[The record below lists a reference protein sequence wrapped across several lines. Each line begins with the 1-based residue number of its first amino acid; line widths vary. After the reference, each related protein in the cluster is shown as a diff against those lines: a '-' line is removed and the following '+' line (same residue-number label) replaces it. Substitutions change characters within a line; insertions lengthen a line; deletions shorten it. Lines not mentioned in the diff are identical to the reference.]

1 MLDVQISKSQWN
13 EPVRVVLGESDQ
25 QLVKGPHDA
34 LAMMTEQWPFLRGV
48 EFVRARSLCRAAL
61 DGRKTIEEAR
71 IQFEQAVGGVTARTN

>member
-13 EPVRVVLGESDQ
+13 KPVCVAVGEADE

-34 LAMMTEQWPFLRGV
+34 LALMTEKWPFLRGA

-61 DGRKTIEEAR
+61 DGRRTVEEAR
-71 IQFEQAVGGVTARTN
+71 IQFEQAVSEARAHSN

>member
-13 EPVRVVLGESDQ
+13 KPVCVTVGDTGE

-34 LAMMTEQWPFLRGV
+34 LALMTEKWPFIRGA

-61 DGRKTIEEAR
+61 DGRKTVEEARVQFEQAINEAR
-71 IQFEQAVGGVTARTN
+71 IQAN